1 MYKLELKTSEKVFLI
16 AMSGL
21 ISKEEGEECLNDLQR
36 KLKTFNT
43 SEYYLVV
50 DTQELKASTQ
60 DSVDNIKNTI
70 ELFVKTPFKGR
81 YNILPKSVITDL
93 QAKRASGND
102 MFNKIIPVKSYE
114 EIFSNKK
121 KVDQGINHMSNCC

>member
-1 MYKLELKTSEKVFLI
+1 MYKFELKTNEKVFLI
-16 AMSGL
+16 TMSGL
-21 ISKEEGEECLNDLQR
+21 VSKEDGEKCLTDLQR

-60 DSVDNIKNTI
+60 DSGDNIKNTI
-70 ELFVKTPFKGR
+70 ELFVKTPFKER
-81 YNILPKSVITDL
+81 YNILPKSVITNL
-93 QAKRASGND
+93 QAKRFTGND
-102 MFNKIIPVKSYE
+102 MFSKITPVKSYE

-121 KVDQGINHMSNCC
+121 KVAQGINHMFNCG